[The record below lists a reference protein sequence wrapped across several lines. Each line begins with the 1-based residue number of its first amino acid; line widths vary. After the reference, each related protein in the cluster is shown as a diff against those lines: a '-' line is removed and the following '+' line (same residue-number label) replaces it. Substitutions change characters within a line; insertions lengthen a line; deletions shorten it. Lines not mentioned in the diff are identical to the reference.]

1 MALPY
6 LTMPAFPTVAAGAQT
21 LTIKKN
27 TTLTL
32 AAGSYGRVS
41 VQNGA
46 TLKLSGGLYQFVSL
60 DVDQGGTV
68 LFQAAVQLN
77 IQTYLDADN
86 RSNLML
92 DLAATGLRA
101 SRVVIYVAGG
111 NNGSSNNTHDS
122 VDDGFG
128 GPAVVNIGERAVVQA
143 NIYAP
148 NGSIWLKS
156 RSQATGAFIGQH
168 VLVGSFSKLV
178 LDSAFF

>member
-6 LTMPAFPTVAAGAQT
+6 LTMPAFPTIAAGVPT
-21 LTIKKN
+21 VTVKNN

-41 VQNGA
+41 VQDGA
-46 TLKLSGGLYQFVSL
+46 TLKLGGGLYQFVSF

-92 DLAATGLRA
+92 DPAATGLRA

-168 VLVGSFSKLV
+168 VLVGSFSRLV